1 MEIKKEFPIFKN
13 GDIHYLDTAATSQKP
28 QIVLDKIIEYYENYN
43 GNPGRGSYKLVMDS
57 TRIFEDS
64 RKTVQEFLNAK
75 EKEEIIFTKST
86 TESINLLAYSYGL
99 EFLNEGD
106 EIVLGITNHHANIV
120 PWQMVARRK
129 KVKLK
134 YIYLK
139 ENGQLDLD
147 DLKYKMSKRTKL
159 VAISAVANVTGVI
172 HPIEEVTEI
181 AHANGAYIL
190 IDAAQALLHFPIDVQ
205 KYNID
210 FLVFSGHKLFGP
222 MGTGVLYGKRKLLE
236 KIPPFIY
243 GGDMIEYVSEQ
254 SSTFAPIPN
263 KFEGGTQNVE
273 GVYGLSEALKYI
285 NKLGYHTID
294 KIERE
299 LEMKAIFEMQNLG
312 FVEMYHTENVERVG
326 VIAFNVIDVHSHDV
340 AFILDYF
347 GVGVRSGHHCAQ
359 PLMQYLDIPS
369 CCRVSFGPYNTS
381 EDIDKLIEGLK
392 KVKEV
397 FKL

>member
-1 MEIKKEFPIFKN
+1 MEIKKEFPIFRN

-28 QIVLDKIIEYYENYN
+28 QVVLDKIIEYYENYN

-99 EFLNEGD
+99 EFINEGD

-120 PWQMVARRK
+120 PWQMLARRK
-129 KVKLK
+129 KAKLK

-147 DLKYKMSKRTKL
+147 DLKYKMSKKTKL

-381 EDIDKLIEGLK
+381 EDVDKLIEGLR

>member
-1 MEIKKEFPIFKN
+1 MEIKKEFPIFRN
-13 GDIHYLDTAATSQKP
+13 GDVHYLDTAATSQKP
-28 QIVLDKIIEYYENYN
+28 QIVLDKIIEYYENFN

-99 EFLNEGD
+99 EFINEGD

-120 PWQMVARRK
+120 PWQMLARRK
-129 KVKLK
+129 KAKLK

-147 DLKYKMSKRTKL
+147 DLKYKMSKKTKL

-381 EDIDKLIEGLK
+381 EDVDKLIEGLR

>member
-1 MEIKKEFPIFKN
+1 MEIKKEFPIFRN

-28 QIVLDKIIEYYENYN
+28 QVVLDKIIEYYENYN

-99 EFLNEGD
+99 EFINEGD

-120 PWQMVARRK
+120 PWQMLARRK
-129 KVKLK
+129 KAKLK

-369 CCRVSFGPYNTS
+369 CCRVSFGPYNTA
-381 EDIDKLIEGLK
+381 EDVDKLIEGLR

>member
-1 MEIKKEFPIFKN
+1 MEIKKEFPIFRN
-13 GDIHYLDTAATSQKP
+13 GDVHYLDTAATSQKP
-28 QIVLDKIIEYYENYN
+28 QIVLDKIIEYYENFN

-99 EFLNEGD
+99 EFINEGD

-120 PWQMVARRK
+120 PWQMLARRK
-129 KVKLK
+129 KAKLK

-369 CCRVSFGPYNTS
+369 CCRVSFGPYNTA
-381 EDIDKLIEGLK
+381 EDVDKLIEGLR

>member
-1 MEIKKEFPIFKN
+1 MEIKKEFPIFRN

-28 QIVLDKIIEYYENYN
+28 QVVLDKIIEYYENYN

-99 EFLNEGD
+99 EFINEGD

-120 PWQMVARRK
+120 PWQMLARRK
-129 KVKLK
+129 KAKLK

-381 EDIDKLIEGLK
+381 EDVDKLIEGLR

>member
-1 MEIKKEFPIFKN
+1 MEIKKEFPIFRN
-13 GDIHYLDTAATSQKP
+13 GDVHYLDTAATSQKP
-28 QIVLDKIIEYYENYN
+28 QIVLDKIIEYYENFN

-99 EFLNEGD
+99 EFINEGD

-120 PWQMVARRK
+120 PLQMLARRK
-129 KVKLK
+129 KAKLK

-243 GGDMIEYVSEQ
+243 GGDMIEYLSEQ

-381 EDIDKLIEGLK
+381 EDVDKLIEGLR

>member
-1 MEIKKEFPIFKN
+1 MEIKKEFPIFRN
-13 GDIHYLDTAATSQKP
+13 NDLHYLDTAATSQKP
-28 QIVLDKIIEYYENYN
+28 QVVLDKIIEYYENYN

-75 EKEEIIFTKST
+75 EKEEIIFTKSA
-86 TESINLLAYSYGL
+86 TEAINLLAYSYGL
-99 EFLNEGD
+99 DFINEGD

-120 PWQMVARRK
+120 PWQMLARRK
-129 KVKLK
+129 KAKLK

-190 IDAAQALLHFPIDVQ
+190 IDAAQALLHFSIDVQ
-205 KYNID
+205 KYDID

-222 MGTGVLYGKRKLLE
+222 MGTGVLYGKRELLE

-254 SSTFAPIPN
+254 NSTFAPIPN

-273 GVYGLSEALKYI
+273 GVYGLAEAIKYI

-299 LEMKAIFEMQNLG
+299 LEMKAIFEMQSLG

-340 AFILDYF
+340 AFILDNY

-369 CCRVSFGPYNTS
+369 CCRASFGPYNTS

>member
-1 MEIKKEFPIFKN
+1 MEIKKEFPIFRN
-13 GDIHYLDTAATSQKP
+13 NDLHYLDTAATSQKP
-28 QIVLDKIIEYYENYN
+28 QVVLDKIIEYYENYN

-75 EKEEIIFTKST
+75 EKEEIIFTKSA
-86 TESINLLAYSYGL
+86 TEAINLLAYSYGL
-99 EFLNEGD
+99 DFINEGA

-120 PWQMVARRK
+120 PWQMLARRK
-129 KVKLK
+129 KAKLK

-190 IDAAQALLHFPIDVQ
+190 IDAAQALLHFSIDVQ
-205 KYNID
+205 KYDID

-222 MGTGVLYGKRKLLE
+222 MGTGVLYGKRELLE

-254 SSTFAPIPN
+254 NSTFAPIPN

-273 GVYGLSEALKYI
+273 GVYGLAEAIKYI

-299 LEMKAIFEMQNLG
+299 LEMKAIFEMQSLG

-340 AFILDYF
+340 AFILDNY

-369 CCRVSFGPYNTS
+369 CCRASFGPYNTS

>member
-1 MEIKKEFPIFKN
+1 MEIKKEFPIFRN
-13 GDIHYLDTAATSQKP
+13 GDVHYLDTAATSQKP
-28 QIVLDKIIEYYENYN
+28 QIVLDKIIEYYENFN

-99 EFLNEGD
+99 EFINEGD

-120 PWQMVARRK
+120 PWQMLARRK
-129 KVKLK
+129 KAKLK

-205 KYNID
+205 KYHID

-369 CCRVSFGPYNTS
+369 CCRVSFGPYNTA
-381 EDIDKLIEGLK
+381 EDVDKLIEGLR